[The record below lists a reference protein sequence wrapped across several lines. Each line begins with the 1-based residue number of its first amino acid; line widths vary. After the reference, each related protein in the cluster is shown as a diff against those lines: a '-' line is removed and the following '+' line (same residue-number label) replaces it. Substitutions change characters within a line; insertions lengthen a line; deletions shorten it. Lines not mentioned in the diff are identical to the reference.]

1 MSNISFLSS
10 EDFVVMGTKQKTLGI
25 TVPGNVL
32 VFFKMQRCPNCKEFE
47 PVFARLSAKENRVTH
62 AVLDVTDNRDVIL
75 SSRETNTPIAAVPV
89 IILYINGRPHAK
101 FSGTKNIPSIQ
112 NFITKALQANT
123 AAVAAPRQQ
132 QFMPSTSAKSGGKV
146 RQQGGQQQMPGG
158 GKAWVPDIGAA
169 PSMKGIIKGAGGR
182 SGYAQGMNVDDD
194 EEPRLMIPD
203 TVIPHNAPWEA
214 DFVNQDM

>member
-1 MSNISFLSS
+1 MANITFLSS
-10 EDFVVMGTKQKTLGI
+10 EDFIVMGTRQKTLGI

-32 VFFKMQRCPNCKEFE
+32 VFFKMKRCPNCAEFE
-47 PVFARLSAKENRVTH
+47 PVFARLASKENRVTH
-62 AVLDVTDNRDVIL
+62 AVLDVTDNRDVII

-123 AAVAAPRQQ
+123 TAAPAPQQ
-132 QFMPSTSAKSGGKV
+132 QFMPSAASAKAGGKV
-146 RQQGGQQQMPGG
+146 RQGGPQQMQGGG

-194 EEPRLMIPD
+194 DEPRLMIPD